1 MDSGKHGV
9 FGDGM
14 EWEEMASVLSKFT
27 RERFVSEVEP
37 QCVTGGEN
45 VVGTR
50 VFPGISR
57 V

>member
-1 MDSGKHGV
+1 MDCGKHGV
-9 FGDGM
+9 FGDGV

-27 RERFVSEVEP
+27 RERFVGEVKP
-37 QCVTGGEN
+37 QSVTGGKY
-45 VVGTR
+45 VLGTR